1 MANHQL
7 LFGRP
12 LVADETLPP
21 LSVTGALGGYT
32 SGEAYDSELDI
43 NNSVGR
49 CTLTVIENTLP
60 PGARVFIDQLR
71 KKVVVRWDAYTPPV
85 ETVQLV
91 PNGDFEAGDD
101 GRWSLGPGWTIGSG
115 ADYPV
120 QDGTHS
126 ARFKDYKGTSDMVL
140 ASVPAKTNDYI
151 KIDAMIQHGASS
163 EGNVGARVSLIWRA
177 EDGRELDRNWGNYIS
192 SGSKGAWK
200 TSTAE
205 GYGPGDA
212 RYVSVVLSAK
222 RSRQN
227 HGLFVDKI
235 MWNHEYAVGQEDD
248 SDYSLYIKVRDG
260 ANRVAYWRGS
270 IGIDATY
277 VIAQLYPLSVYDTA
291 AACMPST
298 SLSFGAGANLLDYAA
313 AGMPG
318 IVSLTSRTAT
328 LRIAVLE
335 ETSSITGMPHVA
347 ALSRQSAV
355 SRVVLPQEDYS
366 KASVPTINGGTSSK
380 DVVRASGGID
390 NTKAGMPT
398 IYGMTQT

>member
-21 LSVTGALGGYT
+21 LSVTGALEGYT

-49 CTLTVIENTLP
+49 CTLTVIESTLP

-101 GRWSLGPGWTIGSG
+101 GRWGLGPGWTIGSG

-163 EGNVGARVSLIWRA
+163 EGNVGARVSLVWRA
-177 EDGRELDRNWGNYIS
+177 EDGRELDRNLGNYIS

-200 TSTAE
+200 TSTAK

-235 MWNHEYAVGQEDD
+235 VWNHKYTLGTNTDTAYYVRLRVTD
-248 SDYSLYIKVRDG
+248 SINRQAEWAGAIPVSQIMLFSQLYG
-260 ANRVAYWRGS
+260 YYVAE
-270 IGIDATY
+270 GIDSNSGFVLGDLKEQPFVAEG
-277 VIAQLYPLSVYDTA
+277 VDSAMSVEGAWALTMAVRPYSSRPEGINSTLRANTGWALVTSVKA
-291 AACMPST
+291 ANVHPEGVDSALTVPST
-298 SLSFGAGANLLDYAA
+298 WVQLNAQIIAA
-313 AGMPG
+313 YPPEG
-318 IVSLTSRTAT
+318 IT
-328 LRIAVLE
+328 
-335 ETSSITGMPHVA
+335 TGMTVRPW
-347 ALSRQSAV
+347 
-355 SRVVLPQEDYS
+355 S
-366 KASVPTINGGTSSK
+366 KS
-380 DVVRASGGID
+380 
-390 NTKAGMPT
+390 
-398 IYGMTQT
+398 